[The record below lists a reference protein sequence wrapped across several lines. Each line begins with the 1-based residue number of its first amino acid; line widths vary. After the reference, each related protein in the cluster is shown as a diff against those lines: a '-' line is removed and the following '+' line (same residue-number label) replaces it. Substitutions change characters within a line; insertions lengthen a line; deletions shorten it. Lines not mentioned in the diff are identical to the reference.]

1 MTSPVELLPHRYSPY
16 GPPFTPGGGDQN
28 GQVLQ
33 SVDYAILTPEA
44 GGDGGSNPPDLTDT
58 PTDFADPTPG
68 PLELGAVSAA
78 GGVASFGDGFLY
90 RARAV
95 LPLVNQGV
103 QVPTV
108 VAQFWVDVT
117 TGGVGA
123 PAWIPAGPRSAIEWT
138 LPAASNAPTNV
149 APFTLVA
156 LLQAQLIAVAA
167 SANGKILWRVT
178 YADPGDT
185 GNALPFAPPFD
196 GPVGGPGGCS
206 LVVERLAT

>member
-1 MTSPVELLPHRYSPY
+1 MNPVDLLPHRYANS
-16 GPPFTPGGGDQN
+16 GPPFSPGGVDQN

-44 GGDGGSNPPDLTDT
+44 GGDGGPLPVALLTT

-95 LPLVNQGV
+95 LPLVNGGAQ
-103 QVPTV
+103 PATV
-108 VAQFWVDVT
+108 EAKFWVDVT

-123 PAWIPAGPRSAIEWT
+123 PAWVLAGPRSTIEWT
-138 LPAASNAPTNV
+138 LPVSANAPTNV

-156 LLQAQLIAVAA
+156 LLQAQQVAVAA
-167 SANGKILWRVT
+167 SANGKVLWRVT
-178 YADPGDT
+178 FEDPGDT
-185 GNALPFAPPFD
+185 GNAIPWAPPFD
-196 GPVGGPGGCS
+196 GAIGGPGGCS